1 MFVRCSNCQTQFSL
15 DDRQV
20 GSDGVAVRCAV
31 CRYVFRVEPPDGSS
45 AQAWRVET
53 VDGDLFEAEDIPTMR
68 VWIREGRLHPDDTI
82 SRTGKHWIRLGDMPE
97 FSDAF
102 AGFPDLPVVLGAP
115 EAAPIESEELSS
127 VGPPPSY
134 AGDDIPT
141 AGSDVVQPMER
152 DHSERL
158 DMSGLFQS
166 ADFDR
171 DSADEPDDTTVR
183 GRVNGPSEDTVSV
196 SPGVVS
202 RTSLYEDSASMVL
215 DDLVV
220 PEPEPEP
227 EFRTEPVFEPVPV
240 PGASRRK
247 PKHQTTKVRIV
258 AGLDSAD
265 PEASGVLRILD
276 ESEEPE
282 VDAVQPAVDSS
293 AEPSGETSGET
304 RRPKISGSML
314 GAVTAHVKSEPV
326 KAITGPLSSVEG
338 EPEPDVPVVT
348 PPAPSA
354 PVSSE
359 LALDSVV
366 VPEPQPPRRSSWPLF
381 AGLGLLCGAAVV
393 FGIPQVRERVLGTSG
408 AASAPDSDPQPVA
421 LAQVDAAVSDGT
433 LRELDIAIASAQQAG
448 TEEGLSASARADV
461 ALAGAEARAAQAVA
475 LRLQAVHGADGSDA
489 ASRAD
494 DAADAAAQAF
504 ADVDVDQ
511 ADPTRLARTRARV
524 RLAQGRPTD
533 EVLPHVPGDAVELRA
548 MVMGAQLWADAN
560 ARVPSGL
567 ISALSGLENPSV
579 PAQVLL
585 ATAYARGGDN
595 VGAAQ
600 VRTALETRAAD
611 DPTVQALLVAHGGP
625 AVVAK
630 TPTESDSGVAET
642 PAETGAPADG
652 DSGEAPSESGEP
664 DETIIIKDGPKG
676 VSVDKLIERGC
687 EKVEGGDVNG
697 GLKLLL
703 RAFDRRPNDID
714 VLVCLGTANR
724 KKGISTTA
732 LRYFEKALARSPRF
746 MPALLGAAR
755 AATKLGEKDK
765 ALRFYKRVLGVSPS
779 HAEAKSFVAK
789 QNAAG
794 KKPSPPSDSKK
805 PEPSGGGDTPKK
817 KPEPPSGDRKP
828 EPPSPAP

>member
-1 MFVRCSNCQTQFSL
+1 
-15 DDRQV
+15 
-20 GSDGVAVRCAV
+20 
-31 CRYVFRVEPPDGSS
+31 
-45 AQAWRVET
+45 
-53 VDGDLFEAEDIPTMR
+53 
-68 VWIREGRLHPDDTI
+68 
-82 SRTGKHWIRLGDMPE
+82 MPE

-102 AGFPDLPVVLGAP
+102 AGFPDLPAVLGAP
-115 EAAPIESEELSS
+115 EAAPIETEELSS

-134 AGDDIPT
+134 AGDDVPT
-141 AGSDVVQPMER
+141 ASSDVVQPVSR

-158 DMSGLFQS
+158 DMSGLFLS
-166 ADFDR
+166 ADLEPDAG
-171 DSADEPDDTTVR
+171 DPDDTVVR
-183 GRVNGPSEDTVSV
+183 GRVEGPNESPNAGPNEDTVSV

-215 DDLVV
+215 DDLVAPEPK

-227 EFRTEPVFEPVPV
+227 ELELELEPEPEFEALPV
-240 PGASRRK
+240 PGTARRK

-258 AGLDSAD
+258 AGLESAD

-276 ESEEPE
+276 EGEEPE
-282 VDAVQPAVDSS
+282 LDAVQPSS
-293 AEPSGETSGET
+293 RTRGESSGETSGET
-304 RRPKISGSML
+304 RRPKTSGSML

-326 KAITGPLSSVEG
+326 KALTGPQPPIGGESPAEPSS
-338 EPEPDVPVVT
+338 
-348 PPAPSA
+348 PAPSA
-354 PVSSE
+354 AASAPAEVSLE
-359 LALDSVV
+359 TVV
-366 VPEPQPPRRSSWPLF
+366 VPEAEPPRRSSWPLF

-408 AASAPDSDPQPVA
+408 ATDSSEAGKRPA
-421 LAQVDAAVSDGT
+421 AIAQVDAAVRDGS
-433 LRELDIAIASAQQAG
+433 LNQLNIAIASAGKAAAG
-448 TEEGLSASARADV
+448 DGLSPSARADV
-461 ALAGAEARAAQAVA
+461 ALAAAEARAAQAVA
-475 LRLQAVHGADGSDA
+475 LRLQAVHGAEGSDA

-504 ADVDVDQ
+504 AGVDVDQ

-533 EVLPHVPGDAVELRA
+533 EVLPHVPADETELRA
-548 MVMGAQLWADAN
+548 MVLGAPLWADAE

-567 ISALSGLENPSV
+567 ISALSGLSKPSV

-585 ATAYARGGDN
+585 ATAYARSGDR
-595 VGAAQ
+595 VGAEQ
-600 VRTALETRAAD
+600 VRSALQTRAAD
-611 DPTVQALLVAHGGP
+611 DPTVQALLVAHGVP
-625 AVVAK
+625 AVVAE
-630 TPTESDSGVAET
+630 TPTDTAAGDTPGEPDVVDTGADSSDSAD
-642 PAETGAPADG
+642 APTDP
-652 DSGEAPSESGEP
+652 DDP
-664 DETIIIKDGPKG
+664 DETIIIKDGPKA

-687 EKVEGGDVNG
+687 EKVEGGDVSG

-724 KKGISTTA
+724 KKGVSTTA
-732 LRYFEKALARSPRF
+732 LRYYEKALARSPRF

-765 ALRFYKRVLGVSPS
+765 ALKLYKRVLAVSPS

-789 QNAAG
+789 QKAAG
-794 KKPSPPSDSKK
+794 DKPVPPSEPK
-805 PEPSGGGDTPKK
+805 PEPTPSGGGDTSPSKK

-828 EPPSPAP
+828 EPPAPAP

>member
-1 MFVRCSNCQTQFSL
+1 M
-15 DDRQV
+15 
-20 GSDGVAVRCAV
+20 
-31 CRYVFRVEPPDGSS
+31 CRYVFRVEPPDGS
-45 AQAWRVET
+45 AVQAWRVQT

-102 AGFPDLPVVLGAP
+102 AGFPDLPAVLGTP
-115 EAAPIESEELSS
+115 EAAPIESDELSS

-134 AGDDIPT
+134 AGDDAPT
-141 AGSDVVQPMER
+141 AIADVVQPVSR

-158 DMSGLFQS
+158 DMSGLFLS
-166 ADFDR
+166 ADLESED
-171 DSADEPDDTTVR
+171 PDDTVVR
-183 GRVNGPSEDTVSV
+183 GRIEGPSEDTVSV

-202 RTSLYEDSASMVL
+202 RTSSFEDSASMVL
-215 DDLVV
+215 DDLVA

-227 EFRTEPVFEPVPV
+227 DPDPEPDLELEAEPLFEPVPV

-258 AGLDSAD
+258 AGLESAD
-265 PEASGVLRILD
+265 PEASGVLRVLD
-276 ESEEPE
+276 DDEEDAEAE
-282 VDAVQPAVDSS
+282 VDAVQPAS
-293 AEPSGETSGET
+293 ERSGET
-304 RRPKISGSML
+304 RRPKTSGSML

-326 KAITGPLSSVEG
+326 KALTGPQPPLDDSHADEAPAAAQDAPRSAS
-338 EPEPDVPVVT
+338 PST
-348 PPAPSA
+348 PADI
-354 PVSSE
+354 
-359 LALDSVV
+359 ALDPVV
-366 VPEPQPPRRSSWPLF
+366 VPEPKRRSSWPLF

-393 FGIPQVRERVLGTSG
+393 FGIPQVRERVLETGG
-408 AASAPDSDPQPVA
+408 AAGSASAGARPAAIS
-421 LAQVDAAVSDGT
+421 QVDAAVREGT
-433 LRELDIAIASAQQAG
+433 AKALDSAIAAAAAA
-448 TEEGLSASARADV
+448 TEQEGLSAASRADA

-475 LRLQAVHGADGSDA
+475 LRLQAVHGAEGNDA

-504 ADVDVDQ
+504 ANVDVAQ
-511 ADPTRLARTRARV
+511 AEPTRLARTRARV
-524 RLAQGRPTD
+524 RLAQGRPSD
-533 EVLPHVPGDAVELRA
+533 EVLPHIPAQEAELRA
-548 MVMGAQLWADAN
+548 MALGAPLWADSG

-567 ISALSGLENPSV
+567 ISALTALSDPSV

-585 ATAYARGGDN
+585 ATAYARGGDK

-600 VRTALETRAAD
+600 VRASLRDRAAE
-611 DPTVQALLVAHGGP
+611 DPTVQVLLTAHGTP
-625 AVVAK
+625 AIVAD
-630 TPTESDSGVAET
+630 TPGESGRRDADPADTGSPGTDSPDTGAET
-642 PAETGAPADG
+642 SDTPAD
-652 DSGEAPSESGEP
+652 SGEP
-664 DETIIIKDGPKG
+664 DETIIIKDAPKG
-676 VSVDKLIERGC
+676 VSVDKLIEKGC
-687 EKVEGGDVNG
+687 KKVEGGDVNG

-732 LRYFEKALARSPRF
+732 LRYYEKALARSPRF

-765 ALRFYKRVLGVSPS
+765 ALRFYKRVLAVSPS

-789 QNAAG
+789 QNAPG
-794 KKPSPPSDSKK
+794 KKPTAPS
-805 PEPSGGGDTPKK
+805 EPSKPPAGDDASSPKK

-828 EPPSPAP
+828 EPPAPAP

>member
-1 MFVRCSNCQTQFSL
+1 M
-15 DDRQV
+15 
-20 GSDGVAVRCAV
+20 
-31 CRYVFRVEPPDGSS
+31 CRYVFRVEPPDGS
-45 AQAWRVET
+45 AVQAWRVQT

-102 AGFPDLPVVLGAP
+102 AGFPDLPAVLGTP
-115 EAAPIESEELSS
+115 EAAPIESDELSS

-134 AGDDIPT
+134 AGDEAPT
-141 AGSDVVQPMER
+141 AIADVVQPVSR

-158 DMSGLFQS
+158 DMSGLFLS
-166 ADFDR
+166 ADLESED
-171 DSADEPDDTTVR
+171 PDDTVVR
-183 GRVNGPSEDTVSV
+183 GRIEGPSEDTVSV

-202 RTSLYEDSASMVL
+202 RTSSFEDSASMVL
-215 DDLVV
+215 DDLVA

-227 EFRTEPVFEPVPV
+227 DPDPGLHLDLEAEPLFEPVPV

-258 AGLDSAD
+258 AGLESAD
-265 PEASGVLRILD
+265 PEASGVLRVLD
-276 ESEEPE
+276 EDEEEAE
-282 VDAVQPAVDSS
+282 VDAVQPAS
-293 AEPSGETSGET
+293 ERSGET
-304 RRPKISGSML
+304 RRPKNSGSML

-326 KAITGPLSSVEG
+326 KALTGPQPPLDQEAPAAPQDAPRPASTS
-338 EPEPDVPVVT
+338 T
-348 PPAPSA
+348 PPDI
-354 PVSSE
+354 
-359 LALDSVV
+359 ALDSVL
-366 VPEPQPPRRSSWPLF
+366 VPEPKRRSSWPLF

-393 FGIPQVRERVLGTSG
+393 FGIPQVRERVLGTGG
-408 AASAPDSDPQPVA
+408 AAGSASVGARPA
-421 LAQVDAAVSDGT
+421 AIAQVDAAVREGT
-433 LRELDIAIASAQQAG
+433 AKALNAAIASAAAG
-448 TEEGLSASARADV
+448 TEQEGLTAAARADV

-475 LRLQAVHGADGSDA
+475 LRLQAVHGAEGNDA

-504 ADVDVDQ
+504 ANVDVAQ

-524 RLAQGRPTD
+524 RLAQGRPSD
-533 EVLPHVPGDAVELRA
+533 EVLPHIPAAEVELRA
-548 MVMGAQLWADAN
+548 MALGAPLWADPG

-567 ISALSGLENPSV
+567 ISALTALAEPSV

-585 ATAYARGGDN
+585 ATAYARGGDK

-600 VRTALETRAAD
+600 VRASLRDRAAE
-611 DPTVQALLVAHGGP
+611 DPTVQVLLTAHGTP
-625 AVVAK
+625 AVVAD
-630 TPTESDSGVAET
+630 TPGESGAGDADAVDTGSPDTGAET
-642 PAETGAPADG
+642 ADTPP
-652 DSGEAPSESGEP
+652 DSGEP
-664 DETIIIKDGPKG
+664 DETIIIKDAPKG
-676 VSVDKLIERGC
+676 ISVDKLIEKGC
-687 EKVEGGDVNG
+687 QKVEGGDVTG

-732 LRYFEKALARSPRF
+732 LRYYEKALARSPRF

-765 ALRFYKRVLGVSPS
+765 ALKFYKRVLAVSPS

-789 QNAAG
+789 QNAPG
-794 KKPSPPSDSKK
+794 KKPTAPS
-805 PEPSGGGDTPKK
+805 EPSKPPAGDDVPPPKK

-828 EPPSPAP
+828 EPPAPTP